1 MEEKGKPIEIGSAIK
16 TYSFEDCSPEIIK
29 DFIQSNIK
37 AGDLIG
43 IFTQTRYN
51 RGVVD
56 SIGEVRILI
65 GNGSFCAFYNDIIFI
80 EIYNKKVMKDKEC
93 ACPIFR
99 VLEKMGLRWNPEKE
113 EIEEAKKQRWRA
125 KEGERYYFVGSS
137 LGISIYKEKF
147 DSADNGL
154 WNSGNYFRTE
164 DEAKKYADEFRR
176 MLQERTLDK
185 EE

>member
-99 VLEKMGLRWNPEKE
+99 VLEKMGASLESRKGRDRRSQ
-113 EIEEAKKQRWRA
+113 EATM
-125 KEGERYYFVGSS
+125 EGER
-137 LGISIYKEKF
+137 
-147 DSADNGL
+147 
-154 WNSGNYFRTE
+154 R
-164 DEAKKYADEFRR
+164 
-176 MLQERTLDK
+176 RTLLLY
-185 EE
+185 

>member
-1 MEEKGKPIEIGSAIK
+1 MEEKGKPIEIGSAIR
-16 TYSFEDCSPEIIK
+16 TYSFKNCSPDTIK

-113 EIEEAKKQRWRA
+113 EIETKRWRA
-125 KEGERYYFVGSS
+125 KEGERYYYIKPSEDDPQS
-137 LGISIYKEKF
+137 YTECF
-147 DSADNGL
+147 DRIDTLL
-154 WNSGNYFRTE
+154 WESGNYFRTE
-164 DEAKKYADEFRR
+164 DEARKYANEFKRI
-176 MLQERTLDK
+176 LKERTLDK